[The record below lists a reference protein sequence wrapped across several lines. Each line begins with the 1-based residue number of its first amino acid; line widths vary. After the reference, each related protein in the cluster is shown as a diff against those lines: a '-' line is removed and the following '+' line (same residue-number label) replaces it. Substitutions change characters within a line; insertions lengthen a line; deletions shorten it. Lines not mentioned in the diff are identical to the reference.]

1 MMMANASK
9 DKMEEL
15 INRIQSAF
23 ERKMQDFE
31 PETSFSAGY
40 AIHDGDEKISI
51 YNLVEQADTRMYQ
64 KKHEKGKERK
74 D

>member
-1 MMMANASK
+1 MSQR
-9 DKMEEL
+9 L
-15 INRIQSAF
+15 RF
-23 ERKMQDFE
+23 RR
-31 PETSFSAGY
+31 Y

>member
-1 MMMANASK
+1 MMANASK

-31 PETSFSAGY
+31 PETPFSAGY

-64 KKHEKGKERK
+64 KKHEKAKRK